1 MICVR
6 SLGLAKKRK
15 KSNSENSEPEQFSR
29 TESSQEKK
37 IERDIVFDT
46 QFLEDLTYWVDI
58 NRKIALRLLSLVEE
72 IRRTPF
78 TGTGK
83 PEPLKY
89 QGANIWSRR
98 LTDADRIVYM
108 VSDDRIDFLQARY
121 HYSDH

>member
-15 KSNSENSEPEQFSR
+15 KSNSENPEPEQVPQS
-29 TESSQEKK
+29 ESSQEEKT
-37 IERDIVFDT
+37 ERDIVFDS
-46 QFLEDLTYWVDI
+46 QFLEDLTYWVDT

-72 IRRTPF
+72 IRRNPF

-83 PEPLKY
+83 PERLKY

-121 HYSDH
+121 HYSDR

>member
-1 MICVR
+1 M
-6 SLGLAKKRK
+6 AKKRK
-15 KSNSENSEPEQFSR
+15 KSNSENLEPEQVSQS
-29 TESSQEKK
+29 ESPQKEK
-37 IERDIVFDT
+37 IERDLVFDS
-46 QFLEDLTYWVDI
+46 QFLEDLAYWVET
-58 NRKIALRLLSLVEE
+58 NRKIAVRLLSLVKE
-72 IRRTPF
+72 IKRNPF

-121 HYSDH
+121 HYSDR